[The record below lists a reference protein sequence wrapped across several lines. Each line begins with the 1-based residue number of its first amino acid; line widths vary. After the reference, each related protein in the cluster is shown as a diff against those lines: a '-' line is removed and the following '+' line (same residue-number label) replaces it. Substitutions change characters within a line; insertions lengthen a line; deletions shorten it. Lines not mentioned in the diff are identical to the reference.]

1 MGLIKNVHLIYLDG
15 CIFKPVSVLLTYIS
29 RAFLPLP
36 WLRQPWQS
44 HKAHCTVIGD
54 GVKISVKLFFY
65 RKYSFAPEC
74 AVELYFLF
82 FFTFT
87 MAAATVAK
95 S

>member
-54 GVKISVKLFFY
+54 GLKISVKLFFDT
-65 RKYSFAPEC
+65 KYSFAHKTEKTFSSMLPEYLD
-74 AVELYFLF
+74 AFL
-82 FFTFT
+82 
-87 MAAATVAK
+87 
-95 S
+95 SL

>member
-44 HKAHCTVIGD
+44 HKAHCTVIRD
-54 GVKISVKLFFY
+54 WVKNISYQLIFDAKYISPAKQYIRYQSSY
-65 RKYSFAPEC
+65 RVY
-74 AVELYFLF
+74 YF
-82 FFTFT
+82 
-87 MAAATVAK
+87 
-95 S
+95 